1 MTDSDIENVEDEF
14 VIEEDTEEKSEDK
27 KDSEEEIEFNISSK
41 YKIKVILDVREKSII
56 KSCQELISKN
66 KKFENILIETK
77 ALDLG
82 DITICDIKTNKEL
95 IIIERK
101 SIPDLIASIKDNR
114 YKEQGYRLENSEY
127 PNHNIVYMIEGDN
140 INGYT
145 QDKDMIYSSMFS
157 LFYFKGFSLFRTK
170 DIKESAYVILNSA
183 YKIVKEDKRESYYNS
198 SNLVKKEVTEDYTS
212 VVKKKKNSNITT
224 DNFGEIV
231 LMQIPSISNTTAKAI
246 MSEFKT
252 IQNLIQC
259 LKEDEK
265 CLDKITTT
273 ADNGK
278 SRKISKT
285 SIKNIIT
292 FLLA

>member
-1 MTDSDIENVEDEF
+1 MSDLDIEDIIIADKDENVL
-14 VIEEDTEEKSEDK
+14 EESIVEESKS
-27 KDSEEEIEFNISSK
+27 ISSK
-41 YKIKVILDVREKSII
+41 YKIKVILDIREKSII
-56 KSCQELISKN
+56 KTCQELIIKN
-66 KKFENILIETK
+66 KKFENIFIETK

-95 IIIERK
+95 VIIERK
-101 SIPDLIASIKDNR
+101 TLQDLISSIKDNR

-140 INGYT
+140 ISGYT

-157 LFYFKGFSLFRTK
+157 LFYFKGFSIFRTK

-183 YKIVKEDKRESYYNS
+183 YKIAKEEKRESYYNS
-198 SNLVKKEVTEDYTS
+198 SNLVKKEITEDYTS
-212 VVKKKKNSNITT
+212 VVKKKKNSNITPE
-224 DNFGEIV
+224 NFGEIV
-231 LMQIPSISNTTAKAI
+231 LMQVPSISNTTAKAI

-252 IQNLIQC
+252 VQNLINS

>member
-1 MTDSDIENVEDEF
+1 MSDLDIENTEDEF
-14 VIEEDTEEKSEDK
+14 VIEEYETEEEK
-27 KDSEEEIEFNISSK
+27 KELHEEIEYNISSK

-56 KSCQELISKN
+56 KTCQELISKN

-95 IIIERK
+95 VIIERK
-101 SIPDLIASIKDNR
+101 TIPDLIASIKDNR
-114 YKEQGYRLENSEY
+114 YKEQGFRLENSEY

-157 LFYFKGFSLFRTK
+157 LFYFKGFSIFRTK

-183 YKIVKEDKRESYYNS
+183 YKIAKEDKKRESYYNS

-224 DNFGEIV
+224 ENFGEIV

-252 IQNLIQC
+252 VQNLINC

-285 SIKNIIT
+285 SIKNIVT

>member
-1 MTDSDIENVEDEF
+1 MSDSDIENVEDEF

-27 KDSEEEIEFNISSK
+27 KDLEEEIEFNISSK